1 MEKAEAE
8 LQQNGFSFSSLKIER
23 GSLSVALVCMVLGFM
38 LAVQFRSTQDIRSL
52 PANQRIEDL
61 TLRMEQLSSENQ
73 QLKAKLSEAVSSND
87 GHSNAVHDSLMLV
100 SGQTAVKGP
109 GVIVTL
115 DDSKKMVKNDDPNLY
130 LIHDE
135 DMLKVINELR
145 AAGAEAISINGQRL
159 TGNSEIR
166 CAGPTI
172 SVNNV
177 RSAPPF
183 EIRAIGSSRDLLAAI
198 NMRGGVADTL
208 KVWGITVNAQESKE
222 VFIPAYKAANPFK
235 YAEKAADEEGK

>member
-1 MEKAEAE
+1 MIH
-8 LQQNGFSFSSLKIER
+8 LER
-23 GSLSVALVCMVLGFM
+23 GRLSVALVCMVLGFM
-38 LAVQFRSTQDIRSL
+38 LAVQFRSSQDIRTS
-52 PANQRIEDL
+52 PSNQRVEDL
-61 TLRMEQLSSENQ
+61 TKRLSQLEQENIM
-73 QLKAKLSEAVSSND
+73 LKDKLTA
-87 GHSNAVHDSLMLV
+87 ADSASDVPLIDDNVKLI
-100 SGQTAVKGP
+100 SGQTPVRGP
-109 GVIVTL
+109 GITVVL

-159 TGNSEIR
+159 TANSEIR

-183 EIRAIGSSRDLLAAI
+183 EIKAIGNSKDLLAAI

-208 KVWGITVNAQESKE
+208 KVWGITLNVE
-222 VFIPAYKAANPFK
+222 VSNDLYIPAYKSATPFK
-235 YAEKAADEEGK
+235 YAEITETQEEK

>member
-8 LQQNGFSFSSLKIER
+8 LQQSGFSLSSLKIER

-38 LAVQFRSTQDIRSL
+38 LAVQFRSTQDIKSL

-61 TLRMEQLSSENQ
+61 TLRVKQLSSENQ
-73 QLKAKLSEAVSSND
+73 QLKEKLSSLASGDD
-87 GHSNAVHDSLMLV
+87 GHSASIHDGLMLA

-222 VFIPAYKAANPFK
+222 ILIPAYKAASPFK
-235 YAEKAADEEGK
+235 YAEAANEEGT

>member
-1 MEKAEAE
+1 MEKAEVE
-8 LQQNGFSFSSLKIER
+8 LQQSGFSLSSLKIER

-38 LAVQFRSTQDIRSL
+38 LAVQFRSAQDIKSL

-61 TLRMEQLSSENQ
+61 TLRVKQLSSENQ
-73 QLKAKLSEAVSSND
+73 QLKEKLSALASSDD
-87 GHSNAVHDSLMLV
+87 GHSASIYDGLMLA

-222 VFIPAYKAANPFK
+222 ILIPAYKAANPFK
-235 YAEKAADEEGK
+235 YAEAANEEGT

>member
-8 LQQNGFSFSSLKIER
+8 LQQSGFSLSSLKIER

-38 LAVQFRSTQDIRSL
+38 LAVQFRSAQDIKSL

-61 TLRMEQLSSENQ
+61 TLRVKQLSSENQ
-73 QLKAKLSEAVSSND
+73 QLKEKLSSLASSDD
-87 GHSNAVHDSLMLV
+87 GHSASIHDGLMLA

-222 VFIPAYKAANPFK
+222 ILIPAYKAASPFK
-235 YAEKAADEEGK
+235 YAEAANEEGT

>member
-1 MEKAEAE
+1 
-8 LQQNGFSFSSLKIER
+8 
-23 GSLSVALVCMVLGFM
+23 MVLGFM
-38 LAVQFRSTQDIRSL
+38 LAVQFRSAQDIKSL

-61 TLRMEQLSSENQ
+61 TLRVKQLSSENQ
-73 QLKAKLSEAVSSND
+73 QLKEKLSALASSDD
-87 GHSNAVHDSLMLV
+87 GHSASIYDGLMLA

-172 SVNNV
+172 SV
-177 RSAPPF
+177 SLF
-183 EIRAIGSSRDLLAAI
+183 STAICISSSPI
-198 NMRGGVADTL
+198 
-208 KVWGITVNAQESKE
+208 SK
-222 VFIPAYKAANPFK
+222 
-235 YAEKAADEEGK
+235 

>member
-8 LQQNGFSFSSLKIER
+8 LQQSGFSLSSLKIER

-38 LAVQFRSTQDIRSL
+38 LAVQFRSAQDIKSL

-61 TLRMEQLSSENQ
+61 TLRVKQLSSENQ
-73 QLKAKLSEAVSSND
+73 QLKETSSDD
-87 GHSNAVHDSLMLV
+87 GHSASIYDGLMLA

-222 VFIPAYKAANPFK
+222 ILIPAYKAANPFK
-235 YAEKAADEEGK
+235 YAEAANEEGT